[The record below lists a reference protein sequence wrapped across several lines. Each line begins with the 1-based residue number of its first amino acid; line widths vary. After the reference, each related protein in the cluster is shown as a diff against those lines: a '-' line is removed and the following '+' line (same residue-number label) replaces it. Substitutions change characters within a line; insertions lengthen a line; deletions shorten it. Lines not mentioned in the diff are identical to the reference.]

1 MSDIK
6 RIGLR
11 MPIGTYTKLE
21 EISKKYGIPV
31 ANLINFVVAQWV
43 DNQLYVRDKLIET
56 FKSELIQLVKV
67 GNFDEGGG
75 REL

>member
-1 MSDIK
+1 MADIK

-21 EISKKYGIPV
+21 EISKRYGIPV
-31 ANLINFVVAQWV
+31 ANLINFIVAQWV

-56 FKSELIQLVKV
+56 FKGELIKSVKE
-67 GNFDEGGG
+67 GDFDGC
-75 REL
+75 

>member
-1 MSDIK
+1 MGDIK

-21 EISKKYGIPV
+21 EISKRYGIPV
-31 ANLINFVVAQWV
+31 ANLINFIVAQWV

-56 FKSELIQLVKV
+56 FKGEFIKSVKV
-67 GNFDEGGG
+67 GNFDEGC
-75 REL
+75 

>member
-31 ANLINFVVAQWV
+31 ANLINFIVAQWV
-43 DNQLYVRDKLIET
+43 DNQLYVRDKLIDT
-56 FKSELIQLVKV
+56 FKGELVELAK
-67 GNFDEGGG
+67 GWNFDDGKGC
-75 REL
+75 